1 LNEAPARPAGLIPP
15 RENPDLIGHEAA
27 ERTLLEAWTGD
38 RFAHAWL
45 ICGPRGIGKATLA
58 YRFARFVLAGEGE
71 GGLFGAP
78 DDLALAPEHAVFRR
92 IVGGGHADFLAIER
106 SIDDKSKKLRSEIV
120 VDDARRALPF
130 FAQTAAEGGWRV
142 AVVDCADEM
151 NQNAAN
157 ALLKVLEEPP
167 GRGLLLLVSHA
178 PGGLLATLR
187 SRCRKLVL
195 RPLRDDQ
202 VADLLGQRFPDLE
215 ATEMAALVALA
226 AGSPGRAL
234 ELAGEGGIGL
244 YRELLALLRDL
255 PGSDVPALHKLGDRL
270 ARANGAT
277 AFQVLMELLQDF
289 LGRLVSAAATGRQ
302 PLELV
307 AGEGAVMSRLA
318 ARRGL
323 EQWLEVWEKV
333 GRLAASAEGANLDR
347 KQVLLN
353 VFSVLER
360 ASLGV

>member
-1 LNEAPARPAGLIPP
+1 MSEAEPRPAGLIPP

-27 ERTLLEAWTGD
+27 EQTLLQAWQGA
-38 RFAHAWL
+38 RFPHAWL
-45 ICGPRGIGKATLA
+45 ISGPRGIGKATLA

-71 GGLFGAP
+71 GGLFGGP
-78 DDLALAPEHAVFRR
+78 EDLSLDPEHPVFRR

-106 SIDDKSKKLRSEIV
+106 SVDEKSKKLRSEIV
-120 VDDARRALPF
+120 VGDVRRAQPF

-151 NQNAAN
+151 NRNAAN

-167 GRGLLLLVSHA
+167 ERGLLLLVSHA
-178 PGGLLATLR
+178 PGSLLATLR
-187 SRCRKLVL
+187 SRCRKLAL
-195 RPLRDDQ
+195 RPLADDQ
-202 VADLLGQRFPDLE
+202 VATLLQQRFPELAADE
-215 ATEMAALVALA
+215 ATALVALA

-234 ELAGEGGIGL
+234 GLAAEGGLDL
-244 YRELLALLRDL
+244 YRELLALLEGL
-255 PGSDVPALHKLGDRL
+255 PGCDVPALHKLGDRL
-270 ARANGAT
+270 ARANGAP
-277 AFQVLMELLQDF
+277 AFQALMELLLGF
-289 LGRLVSAAATGRQ
+289 LGRLVTAAASGHR
-302 PLELV
+302 PPEV
-307 AGEGAVMSRLA
+307 VSGEGATMSRLA

-323 EQWLEVWEKV
+323 DQWLEVWEKV

-360 ASLGV
+360 ASRGV

>member
-1 LNEAPARPAGLIPP
+1 MSEAEALPAGLIPP

-27 ERTLLEAWTGD
+27 EQTLLRAWTGD
-38 RFAHAWL
+38 RFAHAWM

-71 GGLFGAP
+71 GGLFGGP
-78 DDLALAPEHAVFRR
+78 ENLALDPEHAVFRR
-92 IVGGGHADFLAIER
+92 IVGGGHADFLAVER
-106 SIDDKSKKLRSEIV
+106 SVDEKSKKLRSEIV
-120 VDDARRALPF
+120 VGDVRRALPF

-151 NQNAAN
+151 NRNAAN

-167 GRGLLLLVSHA
+167 QRGLLLLVSHA
-178 PGGLLATLR
+178 PGSLLATMR
-187 SRCRKLVL
+187 SRCRKLTL
-195 RPLRDDQ
+195 RPLTDDQ
-202 VADLLGQRFPDLE
+202 VSSLVRRRFPDLE
-215 ATEMAALVALA
+215 ATEVEALVALA

-234 ELAGEGGIGL
+234 GLAGEGGLEL
-244 YRELLALLRDL
+244 YRELLALLEGL

-277 AFQVLMELLQDF
+277 AFQALMELLLGF
-289 LGRLVSAAATGRQ
+289 LGRLVTMAASGQQ
-302 PLELV
+302 PQEVV
-307 AGEGAVMSRLA
+307 AGEGAMMRGLA

-323 EQWLEVWEKV
+323 DHWLEVWEKV

-360 ASLGV
+360 ALRGV